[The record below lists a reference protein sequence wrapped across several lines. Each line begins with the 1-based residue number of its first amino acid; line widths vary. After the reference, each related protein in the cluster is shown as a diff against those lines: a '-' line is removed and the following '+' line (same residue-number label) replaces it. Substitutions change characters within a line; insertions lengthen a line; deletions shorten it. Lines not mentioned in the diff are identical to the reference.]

1 MLSRDHS
8 ALVTSPLGRQPL
20 QHHVPPDEQ
29 LRLNFVDAV
38 CAALHR
44 CLELQKEKLKA
55 VVLLPKMKVLGLMVH
70 LMAEDSSCDLEVK
83 EVAKVVHPMVQYQ
96 LQDVKVES
104 MVRLKADYLLLGVT
118 VEWMVRSK
126 VVVGSV

>member
-70 LMAEDSSCDLEVK
+70 LMAEDSSCDLVA
-83 EVAKVVHPMVQYQ
+83 VAKVV
-96 LQDVKVES
+96 
-104 MVRLKADYLLLGVT
+104 RLMANYLLLG
-118 VEWMVRSK
+118 EK
-126 VVVGSV
+126 AD